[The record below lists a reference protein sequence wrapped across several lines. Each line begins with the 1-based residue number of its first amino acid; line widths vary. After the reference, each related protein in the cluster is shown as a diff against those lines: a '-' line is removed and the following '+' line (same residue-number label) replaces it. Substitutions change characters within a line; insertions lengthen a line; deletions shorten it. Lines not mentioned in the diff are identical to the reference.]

1 VTNAGLGYLF
11 WHAPPVGADRGEYEA
26 ALVDWQDALVAHPPP
41 GYRRGWTWRLAVPP
55 WLVGWPD
62 EVYLDGY
69 VVADFTALGAL
80 NADAPSG
87 PLAPAHHSAARR
99 AAYGAGALFACRTGT
114 AGPDPGTPDPGT
126 PGTPGTPGNPDPTG
140 EAGTT
145 TVHLSWHDKAPGTSY
160 DEMVGA
166 LSGEGRS
173 VWLRQLVLG
182 AGPELVVVN
191 RPDDALP
198 SAVWQASAVRLTR

>member
-1 VTNAGLGYLF
+1 VPIAGLGYLF

-26 ALVDWQDALVAHPPP
+26 ALADWQDALVAHPPP
-41 GYRRGWTWRLAVPP
+41 GYNRGWTWRLATPP
-55 WLVGWPD
+55 WLAGWPD

-87 PLAPAHHSAARR
+87 PLASAHHSAARR
-99 AAYGAGALFACRTGT
+99 AAYGAGALFASRAGT
-114 AGPDPGTPDPGT
+114 AGPDPDESPSA
-126 PGTPGTPGNPDPTG
+126 
-140 EAGTT
+140 EATA
-145 TVHLSWHDKAPGTSY
+145 TVHLSWHDKAAGASY
-160 DEMVGA
+160 DEMIGA

-182 AGPELVVVN
+182 AGPELLVVS
-191 RPDDALP
+191 RLDDALS
-198 SAVWQASAVRLTR
+198 SAVWQARAEWLAR

>member
-1 VTNAGLGYLF
+1 VPSAGLGYLF

-26 ALVDWQDALVAHPPP
+26 ALVDWQDALVTHPPP
-41 GYRRGWTWRLAVPP
+41 GYQRGWTWRLAAPP

-87 PLAPAHHSAARR
+87 PLASAHHSAARR

-114 AGPDPGTPDPGT
+114 AGPDPCGPDTGRT
-126 PGTPGTPGNPDPTG
+126 DSGRTLGAGPTG
-140 EAGTT
+140 EA
-145 TVHLSWHDKAPGTSY
+145 TVYLSWHDKAAGASY
-160 DEMVGA
+160 DETIGA

-182 AGPELVVVN
+182 AGPELLVVSH
-191 RPDDALP
+191 RDDVRS
-198 SAVWQASAVRLTR
+198 SAVWQARAEWLVR

>member
-1 VTNAGLGYLF
+1 MPSAGLGYLF

-41 GYRRGWTWRLAVPP
+41 GYQRGWTWRLAPPP
-55 WLVGWPD
+55 WLAGWPD

-87 PLAPAHHSAARR
+87 PLASAHHSAAHR
-99 AAYGAGALFACRTGT
+99 AAYGAGALFACRAGI
-114 AGPDPGTPDPGT
+114 AGPDPGRTDSGRTDVGRTLNAGPDA
-126 PGTPGTPGNPDPTG
+126 
-140 EAGTT
+140 EAEVT
-145 TVHLSWHDKAPGTSY
+145 TVHLSWHDKPAGASY

-182 AGPELVVVN
+182 AGPEWLVVSY
-191 RPDDALP
+191 RDDVLL
-198 SAVWQASAVRLTR
+198 SAVWQVSAVRLIR